1 MTMGMPAKHPL
12 GTTALLCTLAITGLD
27 FELSSSGHFL
37 TQLLPWGLLAALV
50 HTLAQRGKRLSQEA
64 ERLGAANDLWQA
76 WLAGSHDAVTV
87 FSFRQDGMG
96 RPMGHTVVHA
106 NRQAQALFV
115 EQLGATSDSLVGM
128 SLPELFPG
136 GLHESFHLRLLRAC
150 ELGQPQV
157 DEHMSPVLQADGSS
171 TPRWLHHQIIPCG
184 NGLALVSRDTTE
196 VHRSIHALREQEAFY
211 RTLVD
216 CLPMPVFA
224 RSARSDHAGQ
234 YVVWNQAAAEVM
246 QMPAEQ
252 VLGRRPDEIMPPD
265 VAQRSDEL
273 DKQVIQDP
281 RVHQFPKL
289 IYQTP
294 KGERE
299 VDMIK
304 VPVHGE
310 DGRLDH
316 ILSIAQDVT
325 EQRQAAEQLRLAS
338 RVIQET
344 CDAVVVSDAFDHV
357 VMVNPAFLNLSGLS
371 PAETVGRSAEL
382 LGLPPLRESHLPGV
396 EQALRLGQRWSGESR
411 QMGAAGRT
419 LDTWMSVS
427 CLRNDAHRVTQ
438 HIRVF
443 SDISVL
449 KAQQRELL
457 EQARH
462 DSLTGLP
469 NRRAFSERLQQAM
482 ARARRQPQTLAVLYV
497 DLDGFKAVNDRH
509 GHAAGDLVLAEVAKR
524 LLSCVRLT
532 DCVCRLAGDEF
543 TVILEGAGAT
553 SELDRVCRRIVEQLS
568 IPHLIDGHA
577 LTVSPSIGAAVFDQ
591 HESADEICHRADAA
605 MYRAKHAGKACFVL
619 ASAHEAV
626 KGETDTDQDA
636 CPAARDELMCAPRV
650 QGAH

>member
-12 GTTALLCTLAITGLD
+12 GTTALLCALAITGLG
-27 FELSSSGHFL
+27 FELSSSRHFL
-37 TQLLPWGLLAALV
+37 THHLLWGLLAVLV
-50 HTLAQRGKRLSQEA
+50 YHLVKRAKRLSQEV
-64 ERLGAANDLWQA
+64 ERLNAANHLWQA
-76 WLAGSHDAVTV
+76 WLSGSHDAVTV

-106 NRQAQALFV
+106 NQQAHALF
-115 EQLGATSDSLVGM
+115 GAPPDSLVGM

-136 GLHESFHLRLLRAC
+136 GVHESFHLRLLRAC

-157 DEHMSPVLQADGSS
+157 DEHVSPVLHADGSS

-196 VHRSIHALREQEAFY
+196 VHQSIRALREQEAFY

-216 CLPMPVFA
+216 CLPMAVFA
-224 RSARSDHAGQ
+224 RSARSDQAGQ

-252 VLGRRPDEIMPPD
+252 VLGRHPAEIMPPEL
-265 VAQRSDEL
+265 AERSDEL
-273 DKQVIQDP
+273 DKQVLQDP

-304 VPVHGE
+304 VPVHGV

-325 EQRQAAEQLRLAS
+325 EQRQAADQLRLAS

-344 CDAVVVSDAFDHV
+344 GDAVVVSDALDRV

-371 PAETVGRSAEL
+371 PSEAVGRSAEL
-382 LGLPPLRESHLPGV
+382 LGLPPLRESHLPGI

-411 QMGAAGRT
+411 QVGSAGRT
-419 LDTWMSVS
+419 MDTWMSVS

-449 KAQQRELL
+449 KAQQRELV

-469 NRRAFSERLQQAM
+469 NRRAFGERLQQAM
-482 ARARRQPQTLAVLYV
+482 ARARRQPHTLALLYV

-543 TVILEGAGAT
+543 TVILEGAGQT
-553 SELDRVCRRIVEQLS
+553 SELERVCRRIVEQLS
-568 IPHLIDGHA
+568 LPHLIDGHA
-577 LTVSPSIGAAVFDQ
+577 LTVSPSIGAAVFDR
-591 HESADEICHRADAA
+591 HENADEICQRADAA
-605 MYRAKHAGKACFVL
+605 MYRAKHAGKACYVL
-619 ASAHEAV
+619 ASDTERTE
-626 KGETDTDQDA
+626 GDTDEVQEA
-636 CPAARDELMCAPRV
+636 PARR
-650 QGAH
+650 QGMN